1 MRRKAAFIL
10 ALIGAAVV
18 PFLASPVRADNT
30 VGHGGSDADLQRI
43 MLDLQS
49 VKQSQAKFVER
60 KYLRMLNQP
69 LDSSGTLI
77 YVAPDHLEKN
87 TEQPKPE
94 RLVVDHESLV
104 IEGGPD
110 GQSRTMALPD
120 YPEIGAIVEGIRAT
134 LAGDSETLSRYYA
147 VSLQGSL
154 PAWTLS
160 LKPRDP
166 KVQAM
171 VSAIRISGRN
181 DQIDTIETLETGGD
195 RSVMTVV
202 PDRP

>member
-1 MRRKAAFIL
+1 MRRNAAFIL
-10 ALIGAAVV
+10 ALFGAAAVS
-18 PFLASPVRADNT
+18 FLTSPARADNT
-30 VGHGGSDADLQRI
+30 VGHAGSDAELQRI

-69 LDSSGTLI
+69 LESSGTLI

-94 RLVVDHESLV
+94 RLVVDRESLV

-134 LAGDSETLSRYYA
+134 LAGDGETLSRFYA

-154 PAWTLS
+154 PGWIL
-160 LKPRDP
+160 LLQPRDP

-171 VSAIRISGRN
+171 VSSIRITGKN
-181 DQIDTIETLETGGD
+181 DQIETIETFETGGD
-195 RSVMTVV
+195 RSVMTVQ